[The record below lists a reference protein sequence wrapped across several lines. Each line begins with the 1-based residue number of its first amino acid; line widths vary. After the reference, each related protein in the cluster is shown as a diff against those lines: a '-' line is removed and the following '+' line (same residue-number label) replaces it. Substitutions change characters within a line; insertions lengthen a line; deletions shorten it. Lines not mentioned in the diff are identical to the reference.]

1 MNTSRLGIKIQ
12 NFCYYTTR
20 GLLQI
25 LLSVTHK
32 LYTAVM
38 VIIAMLA
45 N

>member
-12 NFCYYTTR
+12 NFCYYTTE

-32 LYTAVM
+32 LYIAVTK
-38 VIIAMLA
+38 IIPMLA